1 MWKCN
6 KIIRCH
12 RQEKWREGLS
22 VTLAK
27 RNNEQQW
34 FIVCQRQHQ
43 DSKVECNTSHC
54 YVSHDEKSAA
64 QHFMTFS
71 RSFSRTLVVIRKLW
85 NMKISSSNTQW
96 GKIMMMKV
104 ESCLSCLNS
113 LSRSLICIIIP
124 LSSLRKPRSWRWWME
139 PPTEVCEMETFF
151 SFPAFFSRLNWV
163 RVFFYTFVN
172 MENSFL
178 TSHCA
183 MTKVVT
189 SFRISFS
196 RDERIW
202 SGSSRNVQNSKC
214 GRSGKLI
221 LHFHII
227 ISSTPGRRCA
237 LKVSN
242 DVEWNAWIGH
252 QITMTNATAIKCFA
266 ALFSTLSLWVR

>member
-1 MWKCN
+1 MGKN
-6 KIIRCH
+6 YDDESGKLL
-12 RQEKWREGLS
+12 ELLELTLS
-22 VTLAK
+22 
-27 RNNEQQW
+27 
-34 FIVCQRQHQ
+34 FFDMHYY
-43 DSKVECNTSHC
+43 S
-54 YVSHDEKSAA
+54 
-64 QHFMTFS
+64 TF
-71 RSFSRTLVVIRKLW
+71 
-85 NMKISSSNTQW
+85 ISSKTTELA
-96 GKIMMMKV
+96 MMNGTSDWSV
-104 ESCLSCLNS
+104 WNGNFFF
-113 LSRSLICIIIP
+113 
-124 LSSLRKPRSWRWWME
+124 LSSIFL
-139 PPTEVCEMETFF
+139 TFKL
-151 SFPAFFSRLNWV
+151 SSS
-163 RVFFYTFVN
+163 FFYTFVN

-196 RDERIW
+196 RDKRIW

-221 LHFHII
+221 FHFHII

-266 ALFSTLSLWVR
+266 ALFSTLSLWVREWVYLVLVKFPSSRQSWIFHAKSKVIRIHAEDLARALCLPYFAMQWANFSLFKCARICGERERGTGKHENS